1 MKKQYRLL
9 LLLLVLIPFLGFSND
24 DFTYSKQRNIKKAY
38 IVNSDAGINIDN
50 SYGTIF
56 VTTWD
61 EDKIEIDVLI
71 KVSGDSEKWVN
82 QKLAGIDV
90 DFIALKSMVTAKTVF
105 VNTNTKG
112 NGRNNNFEINYTI
125 KIPKNGTVKL
135 NNKYGDIRT
144 TDLFSTTDINCKYGR
159 INLGKLNGNINTI
172 QIGYCS
178 DSTIESLKNG
188 TITSKYSGLEID
200 KVNKLDLLSD
210 YSEIE
215 INEGNDVKYNSKYGS
230 VKIKKLNSLDG
241 IGNYLTIDIG
251 SLSNQLKINTKYS
264 NISIDIIQAKAN
276 NINIVAGYTGVD
288 IGFQPNY
295 FFDFD
300 VSVRYG
306 DFKYDNELSVSSKE
320 ETNNRV
326 NNTKRVSGFFKK
338 KGENKITVTSEYG
351 SVKLYKKEVQ

>member
-9 LLLLVLIPFLGFSND
+9 LLLVFIPFLVFSND

-105 VNTNTKG
+105 TNTNTNS

-135 NNKYGDIRT
+135 NNKYGNIGT
-144 TDLFSTTDINCKYGR
+144 SDLFSTTDINCKYGR
-159 INLGKLNGNINTI
+159 INLGKLNGNSNTI
-172 QIGYCS
+172 RIGYCS
-178 DSTIESLKNG
+178 DSTIEYLKNG
-188 TITSKYSGLEID
+188 VISSKYSGLKMTE
-200 KVNKLDLLSD
+200 VFKLDLLSD

-230 VKIKKLNSLDG
+230 VKIQKVNSLDAN
-241 IGNYLTIDIG
+241 GNYLTMDIG
-251 SLSNQLKINTKYS
+251 SLFNQLKLYTKYS
-264 NISIDIIQAKAN
+264 NVSIDAIQAKAN
-276 NINIVAGYTGVD
+276 NISIVAGYTGVD

-295 FFDFD
+295 VFDFD
-300 VSVRYG
+300 VSVKYA
-306 DFKYDNELSVSSKE
+306 DFKYDNELNVSSKE
-320 ETNNRV
+320 ETNN
-326 NNTKRVSGFFKK
+326 TKRISGFFKK
-338 KGENKITVTSEYG
+338 KGVNKITITSDYG
-351 SVKLYKKEVQ
+351 NVKLFKNP

>member
-1 MKKQYRLL
+1 MKKQYNILL
-9 LLLLVLIPFLGFSND
+9 FLVLIPFLGFSND

-90 DFIALKSMVTAKTVF
+90 DFIALKSMVTAKTIF
-105 VNTNTKG
+105 ENTNTNK
-112 NGRNNNFEINYTI
+112 NGRNNNFEVNYTI
-125 KIPKNGTVKL
+125 KIPRNGTVKL
-135 NNKYGDIRT
+135 NNKYGNIIT
-144 TDLFSTTDINCKYGR
+144 SDLFSTTDINCKYGK
-159 INLGKLNGNINTI
+159 INLGKLNGSSNTI

-178 DSTIESLKNG
+178 NSTITYLKNAAV
-188 TITSKYSGLEID
+188 TSKYSELKIEA
-200 KVNKLDLLSD
+200 VSKLDLLSD

-230 VKIKKLNSLDG
+230 VKIQKVNSLEAN
-241 IGNYLTIDIG
+241 GNYLTIDIG
-251 SLSNQLKINTKYS
+251 SLSNQLKLNTKYS
-264 NISIDIIQAKAN
+264 NVSIDAIQAKAN
-276 NINIVAGYTGVD
+276 NVTIVAGYTGVD

-295 FFDFD
+295 VFDFE
-300 VSVRYG
+300 VSVKYA
-306 DFKYDNELSVSSKE
+306 DFKYDNELDVSSKE
-320 ETNNRV
+320 ETNYA
-326 NNTKRVSGFFKK
+326 KKVSGFFKK
-338 KGENKITVTSEYG
+338 KGVNKITITSDYG
-351 SVKLYKKEVQ
+351 NVKLFKNP

>member
-1 MKKQYRLL
+1 MKKHYRL

-71 KVSGDSEKWVN
+71 KVSGDNEKWVN

-125 KIPKNGTVKL
+125 KIPRNGMVKL
-135 NNKYGDIRT
+135 NNKYGNIST
-144 TDLFSTTDINCKYGR
+144 SDLFSTTDINCKYGK
-159 INLGKLNGNINTI
+159 INLGKLNGNTNAI

-178 DSTIESLKNG
+178 NSTIEYLKNG
-188 TITSKYSGLEID
+188 AITSKYSELKID
-200 KVNKLDLLSD
+200 AVSKLDLLSD

-215 INEGNDVKYNSKYGS
+215 IIEGNDVKYNSKYGS
-230 VKIKKLNSLDG
+230 VKIQKVNSLDAN
-241 IGNYLTIDIG
+241 GNYLTIDIG
-251 SLSNQLKINTKYS
+251 SLANQLKLHTKYS
-264 NISIDIIQAKAN
+264 NVSIDAIQAKAN
-276 NINIVAGYTGVD
+276 NVTIVAGYTGVN

-295 FFDFD
+295 VFDFD
-300 VSVRYG
+300 VTVKYA
-306 DFKYDNELSVSSKE
+306 DFKYDNEMDVSSKE
-320 ETNNRV
+320 DANYA
-326 NNTKRVSGFFKK
+326 KKVSGFYKK
-338 KGENKITVTSEYG
+338 KGVNKVAIISDYG
-351 SVKLYKKEVQ
+351 NVKIFKNQ